1 MILFFFCVL
10 AQFYSLHIKPKHPL
24 FIAKPGCDAT
34 KQRQQ
39 KIKLMLSQ
47 QRSCFWLL
55 KWSVGSGCRGESH
68 TRTTFTRD
76 AAVSLAKTKPYHY
89 PNHSHLC
96 ALCQDE
102 TRCTS
107 HTNKTPIA
115 RCRAGRRP
123 RSPPSCSFARVVG
136 NATRRSK
143 SQLKGARASR

>member
-1 MILFFFCVL
+1 MSFFWYWLSFTVCI
-10 AQFYSLHIKPKHPL
+10 SKPKHPL

-39 KIKLMLSQ
+39 KKIKVMLSQ
-47 QRSCFWLL
+47 QSSCFWLL
-55 KWSVGSGCRGESH
+55 KWSVGSRCRGGSH

-136 NATRRSK
+136 NATRRLK
-143 SQLKGARASR
+143 SQLKAARASR